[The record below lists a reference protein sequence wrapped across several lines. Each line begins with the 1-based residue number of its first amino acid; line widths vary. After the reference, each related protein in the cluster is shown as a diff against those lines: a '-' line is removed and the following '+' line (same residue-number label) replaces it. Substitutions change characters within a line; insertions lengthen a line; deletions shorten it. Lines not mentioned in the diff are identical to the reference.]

1 MDIKT
6 DGDIYAYL
14 DTPFLSDD
22 MLYTYR
28 RKDIYDYLLEEVSE
42 TDTVAISDIK
52 LVIENVDHSYYGIT
66 DIAIKE
72 SQMVIA

>member
-1 MDIKT
+1 
-6 DGDIYAYL
+6 
-14 DTPFLSDD
+14 